1 MSSKQESGSPYA
13 IKVLA
18 KLPGRAFKFH
28 FSGTRE
34 TNRMDRPEWF
44 LKYLKDA
51 IREKTDFL
59 EKQIQPIVGGHI
71 DAFVGCL
78 IFEV

>member
-1 MSSKQESGSPYA
+1 
-13 IKVLA
+13 
-18 KLPGRAFKFH
+18 
-28 FSGTRE
+28 
-34 TNRMDRPEWF
+34 MDRPEWF